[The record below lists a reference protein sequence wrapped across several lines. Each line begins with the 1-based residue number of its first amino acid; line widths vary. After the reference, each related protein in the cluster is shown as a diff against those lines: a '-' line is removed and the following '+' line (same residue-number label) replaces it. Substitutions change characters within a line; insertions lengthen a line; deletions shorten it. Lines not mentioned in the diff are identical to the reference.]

1 MQLKQRAC
9 VGAITLVALCG
20 LPFVASSSANSGKPG
35 SDLAGREH
43 GAPPASKSQC
53 KQYVARR
60 VKILAEVEANF
71 KRDQPKLAAKAAAAT
86 RESEDLKAEV
96 QTLTDQANQL
106 TETDT
111 TGYTQE
117 QIDALNAQVDAL
129 MQQRQQDQQKL
140 ENTVGPAHSDA
151 EYALRQLVKN
161 HTRDVA
167 GWKGA
172 IKIVKDYC
180 AKNVH

>member
-71 KRDQPKLAAKAAAAT
+71 KRDQPKLAVRQFLRWIRTSRTAQRVLNRHYIAA
-86 RESEDLKAEV
+86 V
-96 QTLTDQANQL
+96 
-106 TETDT
+106 
-111 TGYTQE
+111 TG
-117 QIDALNAQVDAL
+117 
-129 MQQRQQDQQKL
+129 
-140 ENTVGPAHSDA
+140 
-151 EYALRQLVKN
+151 
-161 HTRDVA
+161 
-167 GWKGA
+167 
-172 IKIVKDYC
+172 
-180 AKNVH
+180 